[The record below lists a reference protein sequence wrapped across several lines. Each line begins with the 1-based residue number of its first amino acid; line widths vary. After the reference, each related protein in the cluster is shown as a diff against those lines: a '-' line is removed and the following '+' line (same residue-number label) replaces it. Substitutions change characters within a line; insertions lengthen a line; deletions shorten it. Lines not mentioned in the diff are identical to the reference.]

1 MNNALKVTMTGY
13 GAAGAL
19 FGLWYIIL
27 PRQAIEIQSPS
38 VVVTAYLVG
47 TKMALGASI
56 FSAGIFLMIAARD
69 LVRHILWAKFAIVFA
84 TLFLAVSLYSGF
96 LLYDDVS
103 QAFVG
108 IIIHGVAAA
117 ALLAF
122 YPWRGG
128 RTREQAASSKP
139 LDT

>member
-1 MNNALKVTMTGY
+1 MKNALKMTMTVY
-13 GAAGAL
+13 GAVGTL

-27 PRQAIEIQSPS
+27 PRQAIEIQSPNG
-38 VVVTAYLVG
+38 VVTAYLVG

-56 FSAGIFLMIAARD
+56 LAVGIFLMIAARD
-69 LVRHILWAKFAIVFA
+69 PAKNILWAKFAVVFA
-84 TLFLAVSLYSGF
+84 TLFLAVALYSGF
-96 LLYDDVS
+96 LLYGDVS
-103 QAFVG
+103 VALVG

-122 YPWRGG
+122 YPWSGR